1 MNSST
6 VRGPSLPIQRATLQG
21 YLLIL
26 LGLLFVV
33 ENAVSVLAASGSLT
47 GISGVVLGFFAIGTG
62 VLVSVRPENVSRGT
76 EPAPTYLYV
85 LAGVA
90 TIAFLFSIVF
100 VLQG

>member
-1 MNSST
+1 MRGSSI
-6 VRGPSLPIQRATLQG
+6 SIQRAALQG

-33 ENAVSVLAASGSLT
+33 ENALSVLAASGSLT
-47 GISGVVLGFFAIGTG
+47 GISGVVLGLFAIGSG
-62 VLVSVRPENVSRGT
+62 VLVYFRPDKVSRGT
-76 EPAPTYLYV
+76 EPAPTYLYA

-90 TIAFLFSIVF
+90 TIAFLFSIVS